1 MIVDGETEY
10 KNGYIMITGR
20 YNNNNSQHKFSIQ
33 ILILLCEFYNKLI
46 NFNYYLIIFLIKI
59 YILIKK
65 RPILI

>member
-10 KNGYIMITGR
+10 KNGYIIISGR
-20 YNNNNSQHKFSIQ
+20 YNNNNSQHKFLIQ